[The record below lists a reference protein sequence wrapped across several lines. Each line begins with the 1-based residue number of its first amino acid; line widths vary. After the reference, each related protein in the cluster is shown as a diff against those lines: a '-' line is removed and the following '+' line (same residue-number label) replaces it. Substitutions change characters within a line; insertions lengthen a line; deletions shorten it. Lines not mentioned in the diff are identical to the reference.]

1 MVKAPGEYR
10 WSSYRH
16 NALGQADALIAERE
30 LYRRLGRNTEQRQ
43 INYRQLFKTVLSED
57 ALTSIREAT
66 NKGWALGNDR
76 FRLQVEAMTE
86 RRAASLPRGRPRK
99 IDSDP

>member
-1 MVKAPGEYR
+1 MVKTPGEYR

-16 NALGQADALIAERE
+16 NALGQADTLITEHE
-30 LYRRLGRNTEQRQ
+30 LYRRLGRSAEQRQ
-43 INYRQLFKTVLSED
+43 LGYRQLFKT
-57 ALTSIREAT
+57 ALPEESLASIREAT

-76 FRLQVEAMTE
+76 FRMQIEAMTE
-86 RRAASLPRGRPRK
+86 RRAAPLPRGRPRK